1 VEGTGDH
8 ACEYMTAGAVVILG
22 STGRNLGAGMSGGI
36 AYVLDEEGLLDR
48 RYNSELVA
56 VEGGLDLE
64 EAAWL
69 GQAIARH
76 LELTNS
82 PRARQIL
89 AGWSEWLPR
98 FRRVV
103 PRAGAT
109 RVLPAVGPEPEPLPE
124 LEPALPPRIAARRR
138 IAARGAYAR
147 A

>member
-1 VEGTGDH
+1 
-8 ACEYMTAGAVVILG
+8 
-22 STGRNLGAGMSGGI
+22 
-36 AYVLDEEGLLDR
+36 VLDEEGLLDR

-56 VEGGLDLE
+56 MEDDLDVE

-69 GQAIARH
+69 GQAVARH

-82 PRARQIL
+82 PRARRIL
-89 AGWSEWLPR
+89 TSWGEWRPR

-109 RVLPAVGPEPEPLPE
+109 RALPAVGPESEPLPE
-124 LEPALPPRIAARRR
+124 LEPALPPVAARRR

>member
-1 VEGTGDH
+1 VGVEED
-8 ACEYMTAGAVVILG
+8 
-22 STGRNLGAGMSGGI
+22 
-36 AYVLDEEGLLDR
+36 
-48 RYNSELVA
+48 
-56 VEGGLDLE
+56 LDLE
-64 EAAWL
+64 EAVWL
-69 GQAIARH
+69 GQAVARH
-76 LELTNS
+76 LELTSS

-109 RVLPAVGPEPEPLPE
+109 RALPAVGPEPEPLPE